1 MNFAD
6 AIENSTYSTNWSK
19 TENGAVARTTTS
31 SSLLDLFAVIGA
43 MRSRDENDIISMF
56 RAAYAED
63 KALATKM
70 LFYARNCRGGCGERR
85 TFRIILRWMA
95 ICHPSII
102 KKNLDNIV
110 FFGRWDDLYTLVA
123 TPCEKE
129 MWNLIR
135 AQWLEDVANFQKKKP
150 ISIMAKWLK
159 SVNTSS
165 EESCALGRKT
175 ARELGLSEKDYRK
188 ALSKFRNYLNVCE
201 RRMSKKEW
209 EKIVYSE
216 VPSYAMKRYR
226 KAFAKNDRERFTSY
240 KESLARKIEDGT
252 ISSKDIK
259 STVMYPMDIVKDYI
273 TKSAHS
279 SYYFG
284 PRTISSIDTILEAQW
299 KTLPNYVEG
308 ENNVLVM
315 ADVSGSMTVNN
326 WEPMSAS
333 IGLATY
339 FAERNHGAYKNKY
352 MSFSSDPSFIELNPT
367 WDLATK
373 INSVLGTDV
382 GYSTNLERAFMTIL
396 NIAKINK
403 VAPEDMPKALIV
415 VSDMEIDSYCRGY
428 GLDFL
433 SEMNQ
438 RFVDAGYAPIKV
450 VFWNVQARGNHYHA
464 SSSNPYAKFVSGFS
478 ASSFKDILMTLDEKP
493 YESMVKILN
502 SEMYDRVIV

>member
-6 AIENSTYSTNWSK
+6 AMGNSMYSTNWGK

-43 MRSRDENDIISMF
+43 MRSRNEDDIISMF

-63 KALATKM
+63 KVLATKM

-85 TFRIILRWMA
+85 TFRVILRWMA
-95 ICHPSII
+95 TNHPSII

-129 MWNLIR
+129 MWNLVR
-135 AQWLEDVANFQKKKP
+135 AQWLEDVANFQQKKP

-175 ARELGLSEKDYRK
+175 ARELGLSEKEYRK

-226 KAFAKNDRERFTSY
+226 KAFAKNDEERFTSY
-240 KESLARKIEDGT
+240 KMSLEKKMEDGT
-252 ISSKDIK
+252 ISNKDIK
-259 STVMYPMDIVKDYI
+259 STVMYPMDIVKDYLN
-273 TKSAHS
+273 KQARS
-279 SYYFG
+279 SYFDYG
-284 PRTISSIDTILEAQW
+284 TINSVDTILEAQW
-299 KTLPNYVEG
+299 KALPNYIEG

-315 ADVSGSMTVNN
+315 ADVSGSMTINN
-326 WEPMSAS
+326 MEPMSAS

-339 FAERNHGAYKNKY
+339 FAERNHGVYKNKY
-352 MSFSSDPSFIELNPT
+352 MSFSSDPSFIELNST
-367 WDLATK
+367 WNLATK
-373 INSVLGTDV
+373 INAVMKTEV
-382 GYSTNLERAFMTIL
+382 GFSTNLERAFMTIL
-396 NIAKINK
+396 NTAKINK

-415 VSDMEIDSYCRGY
+415 ISDMEIDSYCRGY

-438 RFVDAGYAPIKV
+438 RFMAAGYEPMRV
-450 VFWNVQARGNHYHA
+450 VFWNVEARNSTYHA
-464 SSSNPYAKFVSGFS
+464 NAINPYAKFVSGFS
-478 ASSFKDILMTLDEKP
+478 ASSFKDILMTLDENP

>member
-6 AIENSTYSTNWSK
+6 AMGNSTYSTNWGK

-43 MRSRDENDIISMF
+43 MRSRNEDDIISMF

-85 TFRIILRWMA
+85 TFRVILRWMA
-95 ICHPSII
+95 TNHPSII

-129 MWNLIR
+129 MWNLVR
-135 AQWLEDVANFQKKKP
+135 AQWLEDVANFQQKKP

-175 ARELGLSEKDYRK
+175 ARELGLSEKEYRK

-226 KAFAKNDRERFTSY
+226 KAFAKNDEERFISY
-240 KESLARKIEDGT
+240 KMSLEKKMEDGT

-259 STVMYPMDIVKDYI
+259 STVMYPMDIVKDYLN
-273 TKSAHS
+273 KQARF
-279 SYYFG
+279 SYFDYG
-284 PRTISSIDTILEAQW
+284 TINSVDTILEAQW
-299 KTLPNYVEG
+299 KTLPNYIEG

-315 ADVSGSMTVNN
+315 ADVSGSMTTNN
-326 WEPMSAS
+326 MEPMSAS

-352 MSFSSDPSFIELNPT
+352 MSFSSDPSFIELNST

-373 INSVLGTDV
+373 INAVMKTEV

-396 NIAKINK
+396 NTAKINK

-415 VSDMEIDSYCRGY
+415 ISDMEIDSYCRGY

-438 RFVDAGYAPIKV
+438 RFIAAGYEPMRV
-450 VFWNVQARGNHYHA
+450 VFWNVEARNSTYHA
-464 SSSNPYAKFVSGFS
+464 NATNPYAKFVSGFS

>member
-6 AIENSTYSTNWSK
+6 AMGNSVYSTNWGK

-43 MRSRDENDIISMF
+43 MRSRNEDDIISMF

-63 KALATKM
+63 KMLATKM

-85 TFRIILRWMA
+85 TFRVILRWMA
-95 ICHPSII
+95 TNHPSII

-129 MWNLIR
+129 MWNLVR
-135 AQWLEDVANFQKKKP
+135 AQWLEDVANFQQKKP

-175 ARELGLSEKDYRK
+175 ARELGISEKEYRK

-209 EKIVYSE
+209 KKIVYSE
-216 VPSYAMKRYR
+216 VPSYAMKRYC
-226 KAFAKNDRERFTSY
+226 KAFAKNDEERFTSY
-240 KESLARKIEDGT
+240 KMSLEKKMEDGT

-259 STVMYPMDIVKDYI
+259 STVMYPMDIVKTYLN
-273 TKSAHS
+273 HS
-279 SYYFG
+279 
-284 PRTISSIDTILEAQW
+284 RSSSFYGYKTVGTVDTVLEAQW
-299 KTLPNYVEG
+299 KTLPNYIEG

-315 ADVSGSMTVNN
+315 ADVSGSMTINN
-326 WEPMSAS
+326 MEPMSAS

-352 MSFSSDPSFIELNPT
+352 MSFSSDPSFIELNST
-367 WDLATK
+367 WNLATK
-373 INSVLGTDV
+373 INAVMKTEV

-396 NIAKINK
+396 NTAKINK

-415 VSDMEIDSYCRGY
+415 ISDMEIDSYCRGY

-438 RFVDAGYAPIKV
+438 RFVSAGYEPMRVI
-450 VFWNVQARGNHYHA
+450 FFNVEARANHYHA
-464 SSSNPYAKFVSGFS
+464 SSSNPYVQFYSGFS
-478 ASSFKDILMTLDEKP
+478 ASTFKDIMKSITMNAYDAMVNTLQD
-493 YESMVKILN
+493 S
-502 SEMYDRVIV
+502 MYDRVII

>member
-1 MNFAD
+1 MNFVD
-6 AIENSTYSTNWSK
+6 AMSNSIYSTSWDK
-19 TENGAVARTTTS
+19 TENGAAVRTTTS

-43 MRSRDENDIISMF
+43 MRSRSEDDIISMF
-56 RAAYAED
+56 KEAYAED
-63 KALATKM
+63 KMLATKM

-85 TFRIILRWMA
+85 TFRIILHWMA
-95 ICHPSII
+95 TNHPSII

-123 TPCEKE
+123 TPCEKD
-129 MWNLIR
+129 MWNLVR
-135 AQWLEDVANFQKKKP
+135 AQWLEDVANFQQKKP

-226 KAFAKNDRERFTSY
+226 KAFAKNDKERFTDY
-240 KESLARKIEDGT
+240 KMSLERKMEDGT

-259 STVMYPMDIVKDYI
+259 STVMYPMDIVKAYLSKQNRI
-273 TKSAHS
+273 
-279 SYYFG
+279 SYYG
-284 PRTISSIDTILEAQW
+284 YGTIGSTDTILEAQW

-308 ENNVLVM
+308 ENNILVM
-315 ADVSGSMTVNN
+315 ADVSGSMTINN
-326 WEPMSAS
+326 MEPMSAS

-339 FAERNHGAYKNKY
+339 FAERNHGIYKNKY
-352 MSFSSDPSFIELNPT
+352 MSFSSDPSFIELNST

-373 INSVLGTDV
+373 INAVMKTEV

-396 NIAKINK
+396 NTAKINR
-403 VAPEDMPKALIV
+403 VTPEDMPKALIV
-415 VSDMEIDSYCRGY
+415 ISDMEIDSYCRGY

-438 RFVDAGYAPIKV
+438 RFVDAGYEPIKV
-450 VFWNVQARGNHYHA
+450 IFFNVEARANHYHA
-464 SSSNPYAKFVSGFS
+464 SSSNPYVQFYSGFS
-478 ASSFKDILMTLDEKP
+478 ASTFRDIIRSITMSAYDAMVNTLQD
-493 YESMVKILN
+493 S
-502 SEMYDRVIV
+502 MYDRVII